1 MRRRAGRK
9 GKDEISETYFC
20 CRQSDLE
27 AVLELMEAEV
37 PIITSRLA
45 PEEHG
50 IGR

>member
-1 MRRRAGRK
+1 MGRRAGRK
-9 GKDEISETYFC
+9 GKD
-20 CRQSDLE
+20 DLE
-27 AVLELMEAEV
+27 AVLELIEAEV